1 MTKYIIIEKK
11 DYQYSTPKVTIV
23 DSECYDK
30 ETAEA
35 VLKVCQLKNK
45 NLNVDFYM
53 VELKPEQLTLFK
65 VA

>member
-1 MTKYIIIEKK
+1 MTYIIIEKTMF
-11 DYQYSTPKVTIV
+11 QYTTPNYSVV
-23 DSECYDK
+23 DNEAYDK

-35 VLKVCQLKNK
+35 VKKVCELKNK
-45 NLNVDFYM
+45 NSNTTYYM

>member
-1 MTKYIIIEKK
+1 MTYIVIEKTMF
-11 DYQYSTPKVTIV
+11 QYASPNYSVV
-23 DSECYDK
+23 DNEAYDK

-35 VLKVCQLKNK
+35 VKKVCELKNK
-45 NLNVDFYM
+45 NSNTTYYM